1 MIQARTDPQTE
12 RIAVEVNGST
22 RTVTLEA
29 ATLMAAAAK
38 GVAAEMQRKGDDVKA
53 ETVLLGFY
61 IQAFEY
67 LAVGLPGAQQPDAA
81 GGTPT

>member
-1 MIQARTDPQTE
+1 MIQARIDPGTDHV
-12 RIAVEVNGST
+12 AVDVHGGT

-38 GVAAEMQRKGDDVKA
+38 GVAEQLQHEGDDVKP
-53 ETVLLGFY
+53 ETVLLSFY

-67 LAVGLPGAQQPDAA
+67 LVIGLPKA
-81 GGTPT
+81 GGPAT